1 MKKNSLSAMLV
12 QIFFI
17 LFFNAVYLH
26 ADSTNQYKEFQKKLT
41 EKEKTFLV
49 SHPVIIMGIDRDF
62 QPYEWIDSK
71 GNYVGLTADYIALVE
86 KYLGIKIKVIK
97 DKSWAEVLKMAKKG
111 EVDIISDAVK
121 TPQRQKYLNFTKP
134 FISTPMV
141 IVDNGQNGYLDTLER
156 LKGKKVALVKGY
168 FVSELLSRD
177 HPDIKQLLVKNVHK
191 ALKSVMEGE
200 ADAYIGD
207 AGVVSHTIRTSKL
220 LSLRISGQTPYVSR
234 HSIAV
239 TKQHPELIA
248 ILNKALDSIPM
259 SQRKEI
265 TYNWFNFNI
274 NNGIESETV
283 LKYALVG
290 LIVILIILYWNR
302 ILYKEVQK
310 RKKLEVSLQKER
322 ERFELAIEGAQD
334 GLWDWNLQ
342 TDDVLLSERFETMLG
357 YEPGELPQNIKAWF
371 ELLHPDDKE
380 HAKKVVQEYLDT
392 KGEGIYENHFRLR
405 SKDGSWR
412 HILGRG
418 KAQFDADGNPVRFV
432 GFNTDISHQLE
443 YQQKLDYTAK
453 HDPLTNLPNR
463 FYLSELLTHAMYS
476 VKRNKKSLA
485 LVFIDLDGFK
495 DINDIYGR
503 EAGDVVLST
512 ISLRIRET
520 VRKNDIVSRLG
531 GDEFAVVVNDL
542 NNSSEVIPMLQ
553 HLLSEVSAVIIYD
566 EQEMYISASI
576 GVSFYPQ
583 EEDIGNESLLRQADQ
598 AMYHA
603 KLAGKNQYQ
612 FFNLEA
618 SQELKEQQ
626 QNVLTLRHAIEKN
639 QFILHYQP
647 KVDMSQNRVI
657 GFEALLRWKHPEKG
671 LIYPDNFLPLVE
683 QESSFMVELG
693 HWVLEQ
699 SFAQLELWHKEG
711 LDITLSMN
719 LSSYDVQQPA
729 FVLYLKELF
738 AKYSS
743 IKPNTI
749 EIELLE
755 TSAFDNFEVTSAIL
769 KECQELGVSIAI
781 DDFGT
786 GYASLHYLKNLPMD
800 TIKIDKSFVIELLN
814 SKSNLSIVEASIGL
828 ANAFGCKVVA
838 EGVESEEH
846 GRVLMQLGCK
856 IAQGY
861 VIAKAMP
868 AEETVSWVKSWK
880 GFISWKEI

>member
-1 MKKNSLSAMLV
+1 MNKNLFSTLIV
-12 QIFFI
+12 QMFFIFF
-17 LFFNAVYLH
+17 LNTAYLQ
-26 ADSTNQYKEFQKKLT
+26 AKQITPYQDFQNKLT
-41 EKEKTFLV
+41 EQEKAFLV
-49 SHPVIIMGIDRDF
+49 SHPVLIMGIDRDF

-97 DKSWAEVLKMAKKG
+97 DKSWSEVLDMAKKG
-111 EVDIISDAVK
+111 EIDIISDAVK

-177 HPDIKQLLVKNVHK
+177 YPDIKQMLVKNVHE
-191 ALKSVMEGE
+191 ALKLVMNGE

-207 AGVVSHTIRTSKL
+207 AGVASHTIRTSKL

-239 TKQHPELIA
+239 TKQHPELIS
-248 ILNKALDSIPM
+248 ILNKALDFIPA

-265 TYNWFNFNI
+265 AYNWFNFNI
-274 NNGIESETV
+274 NNGIET
-283 LKYALVG
+283 KTAIQYALAV
-290 LIVILIILYWNR
+290 LVIILVILYWNR
-302 ILYKEVQK
+302 RLYKEVQK
-310 RKKLEVSLQKER
+310 RKKLEVSLQIER
-322 ERFELAIEGAQD
+322 DRFELAIEGAQD

-342 TDDVLLSERFETMLG
+342 TDDVILSERFETMLG

-371 ELLHPDDKE
+371 GLLHPDDKE
-380 HAKKVVQEYLDT
+380 HAKKVVEEYLDT
-392 KGEGIYENHFRLR
+392 KGKGIYENHFRLR

-412 HILGRG
+412 HILSRG
-418 KAQFDADGNPVRFV
+418 KAQFDENGNPVRFV

-443 YQQKLDYTAK
+443 YQQKLDYSAK

-463 FYLSELLTHAMYS
+463 FYLSELLTNAMYS

-495 DINDIYGR
+495 DVNDTYGR
-503 EAGDVVLST
+503 EAGDTVLST
-512 ISLRIRET
+512 ISSRIINV
-520 VRKNDIVSRLG
+520 VRRNDIVSRLG
-531 GDEFAVVVNDL
+531 GDEFAIVVNDL
-542 NNSSEVIPMLQ
+542 NNGSEVIPMLQ
-553 HLLSEVSAVIIYD
+553 LLLSELSSSIVHD
-566 EQEMYISASI
+566 KKEMHISASI

-583 EEDIGNESLLRQADQ
+583 EDDIGNESLLRQADQ

-626 QNVLTLRHAIEKN
+626 HKVQALRHAIEN
-639 QFILHYQP
+639 DQLVLHYQP
-647 KVDMSQNRVI
+647 KVDMSKNTVI
-657 GFEALLRWKHPEKG
+657 GFEALLRWNHPEKG
-671 LIYPDNFLPLVE
+671 LIYPDDFLPLVE

-699 SFAQLELWHKEG
+699 SFVQLESWHKEG
-711 LDITLSMN
+711 LNIILSMN
-719 LSSYDVQQPA
+719 LSSYDVQQQE
-729 FVLYLKELF
+729 FTLYLKELF
-738 AKYSS
+738 KKYSS
-743 IKPNTI
+743 IKPNSV

-755 TSAFDNFEVTSAIL
+755 TSAFDNFEVTSAVL

-786 GYASLHYLKNLPMD
+786 GYASLHYLKNLPMN

-828 ANAFGCKVVA
+828 AHAFGCKIVA

-846 GRVLMQLGCK
+846 GRVLLQLGCK

-861 VIAKAMP
+861 IIAKAMP
-868 AEETVSWVKSWK
+868 SEEILGWIKSWK
-880 GFISWKEI
+880 GFSSWEEV

>member
-1 MKKNSLSAMLV
+1 MKKNLFNALFV

-17 LFFNAVYLH
+17 LFFNVSYLH
-26 ADSTNQYKEFQKKLT
+26 AQAVDSYKDFQNKLT
-41 EKEKTFLV
+41 KQEKFFLD
-49 SHPVIIMGIDRDF
+49 SHPLIVMGVDRDF
-62 QPYEWIDSK
+62 HPYEWIDSK
-71 GNYVGLTADYIALVE
+71 GNYLGLTADYIALVQ
-86 KYLGIKIKVIK
+86 KYLGVKIKIVK
-97 DKSWAEVLKMAKKG
+97 DKPWAEVLEMAKKG

-121 TPQRQKYLNFTKP
+121 TPERQKYLYFTKP

-141 IVDNGQNGYLDTLER
+141 IVDNGQNGYLDSLER
-156 LKGKKVALVKGY
+156 LKGKKVAIVKSY
-168 FVSELLSRD
+168 FISELLSRD
-177 HPDIKQLLVKNVHK
+177 HPEIKQLHVGNVMQ
-191 ALKSVMEGE
+191 ALKSVVNGE

-207 AGVVSHTIRTSKL
+207 AGLVNNSIRSSNL
-220 LSLRISGQTPYVSR
+220 LSLRISGQTPYISR

-239 TKQHPELIA
+239 TKQHPLLVS
-248 ILNKALDSIPM
+248 ILNKALDSIPIT
-259 SQRKEI
+259 QRKEI
-265 TYNWFNFNI
+265 AYTWFNFNI
-274 NNGIESETV
+274 NNGIETKTV
-283 LKYALVG
+283 IQYATIG
-290 LIVILIILYWNR
+290 LIVILIILYWNWR
-302 ILYKEVQK
+302 LYKEVQK
-310 RKKLEVSLQKER
+310 RKKLEVSLQKEKD
-322 ERFELAIEGAQD
+322 RFELAVEGAQD

-342 TDDVLLSERFETMLG
+342 TEEVLLSERFETMLG
-357 YEPGELPQNIKAWF
+357 YKPGTLPQNIKACF

-380 HAKKVVQEYLDT
+380 QAEQVVKEYLDT
-392 KGEGIYENHFRLR
+392 KGKGIYENHFRLR

-418 KAQFDADGNPVRFV
+418 KAQFDAKGNPVRFV

-443 YQQKLDYTAK
+443 FQQKLDYTAK

-476 VKRNKKSLA
+476 VKHNKKSLA

-495 DINDIYGR
+495 DINDTYGH
-503 EAGDVVLST
+503 ETGDIVLST
-512 ISLRIRET
+512 VSARIRAIA
-520 VRKNDIVSRLG
+520 RSNDIVSRLG

-553 HLLSEVSAVIIYD
+553 HLLSELSSTIVHEKNEIHL
-566 EQEMYISASI
+566 SASI

-626 QNVLTLRHAIEKN
+626 HNLLALRHAIENN
-639 QFILHYQP
+639 QLILHYQP
-647 KVDMSQNRVI
+647 KVDMSQNKVV
-657 GFEALLRWKHPEKG
+657 GFEALLRWEHPEKG
-671 LIYPDNFLPLVE
+671 IVYPDDFLPLVE
-683 QESSFMVELG
+683 NESSFMVELG

-699 SFAQLELWHKEG
+699 SFAQLESWHQQG
-711 LDITLSMN
+711 LDIMLSMN
-719 LSSYDVQQPA
+719 LSSYDVQQQD
-729 FVLYLKELF
+729 FSLYLKELF

-755 TSAFDNFEVTSAIL
+755 TSAFDNFEVTSNIL
-769 KECQELGVSIAI
+769 RECQELGVSVAI

-814 SKSNLSIVEASIGL
+814 SRSNLSIVEASIGL
-828 ANAFGCKVVA
+828 AHAFGCKVVA

-846 GRVLMQLGCK
+846 GKLLLKLGCK

-868 AEETVSWVKSWK
+868 AEDTLDWLKSWK
-880 GFISWKEI
+880 GFASWRTI